1 MTLNQ
6 LKYALALQK
15 HGSFKKTA
23 EKLSLSQP
31 GLSLQIQK
39 LEDDIGLIL
48 FDRSSSPVKVT
59 SDGAVFLMRAEE
71 IVVSAND
78 LRQFTTRHR
87 NDYSGRI
94 VLGAIPTLAPFL
106 IPLFAEDLQQDH
118 HGLKLDIHE
127 MTTELV
133 IGGVRNGELDAGLIS
148 TPVNLFGIETIPLFY
163 EKFYIYSPGTNEKK
177 TEIRLKDIN
186 YKKLWLLNE
195 GNCFRDQVNNFCDL
209 KEIRKD
215 KDFVY
220 RSNSIDAL
228 VRIVDS
234 KGGMTILPEL
244 TTLSLALD
252 QEQNISPIPGKAR
265 EIGLILRKNYDKQR
279 FILKLEEYIKKSI
292 PKKMLSSQGMEIVD
306 PGIRNR

>member
-6 LKYALALQK
+6 LKYALALRK
-15 HGSFKKTA
+15 YGTFKKTA

-39 LEDDIGLIL
+39 LEDDIGLVL
-48 FDRSSSPVKVT
+48 FDRSSSPIRPT
-59 SDGAVFLMRAEE
+59 SDGSVFLTRAEE
-71 IVVSAND
+71 IVVSANH
-78 LRQFTTRHR
+78 LRQFTTRHGH
-87 NDYSGRI
+87 DYNGKL
-94 VLGAIPTLAPFL
+94 VMGAIPTLAPFL
-106 IPLFAEDLQQDH
+106 VPLFADDLQEDH
-118 HGLKLDIHE
+118 PKLKLDIHE
-127 MTTELV
+127 MTTEHV
-133 IGGVRNGELDAGLIS
+133 INGVRNGELDAGLIS
-148 TPVNLFGIETIPLFY
+148 TPVNLFGIESIPLFY
-163 EKFYIYSPGTNEKK
+163 EKFYFYSSGGAQEKS
-177 TEIRLKDIN
+177 EVRLKDID

-228 VRIVDS
+228 VRIVDT

-244 TTLSLALD
+244 TTLSLNED
-252 QEQNISPIPGKAR
+252 QEQNITPIPGKAR
-265 EIGLILRKNYDKQR
+265 EIGMIIRKNYDKRR

-292 PKKMLSSQGMEIVD
+292 PKKMLSSTGMEVVD
-306 PGIRNR
+306 PGIRVR